1 MRVEVMIML
10 DSTKVVLD
18 IIKSREELCKAK
30 FSTVKA
36 EFAMMGY
43 AIEVENK
50 EELVLMVNYI
60 IKVLKN
66 EPYPDGT
73 SLLKPILKDRYEVK
87 YISCTTIQG
96 MRCINLCLETEG
108 LPAPFEEDYGSGYPC
123 SFCYVLNL
131 DAPEFSEFG
140 DCFFEKKSDGY
151 YHRIS

>member
-1 MRVEVMIML
+1 MLMKTRKQLKEILKADSRKWRAELAMLGCVQTVE
-10 DSTKVVLD
+10 DRGD
-18 IIKSREELCKAK
+18 
-30 FSTVKA
+30 
-36 EFAMMGY
+36 
-43 AIEVENK
+43 
-50 EELVLMVNYI
+50 LVLIVNYI
-60 IKVLKN
+60 ISELKD
-66 EPYPDGT
+66 EQYPDGI

-87 YISCTTIQG
+87 YISCTTIHG